1 MSLGKRHDLGTQE
14 LNWDD
19 ILGFNFIYGKVIVKK
34 RKKRNCRVHEELIRL
49 VKKNKHCVRKGTR
62 S

>member
-14 LNWDD
+14 LNRDD

-34 RKKRNCRVHEELIRL
+34 RKKEIVES
-49 VKKNKHCVRKGTR
+49 TR

>member
-34 RKKRNCRVHEELIRL
+34 RKKEIIES
-49 VKKNKHCVRKGTR
+49 TR